1 MRSLLIIFPILLI
14 LLWGIMP
21 LMLAVSVTVLALN
34 LAAVIWLVLALTV
47 SVVLFFLLGWHSGS
61 IISRRSLVFAALVL
75 LVCITPSLIS
85 RRPLITLRAQ
95 SPLSLLW
102 LILAL
107 IGTALTLA
115 LIGKR
120 FRCFHQEQQAHEQLM
135 AVVRDQLSEGIAL
148 YTPRLRMWWAN
159 AADHALL
166 NSRRDELRHLLQR
179 AADTKRIAAQ
189 SFVINENLRVN
200 VQAVPLKDGSIS
212 VLTRPLENDSSQFYE
227 RFIRRLVH
235 DMRNPLA
242 AIIAHASNLQHNP
255 GLPEAS
261 TARTIEHEAQRLTRL
276 VDSMLFDA
284 RLSYVPL
291 ALETLD
297 LSDVV
302 EEVYFQHDERAMR
315 EGISFE
321 METPS
326 QSAQFHGD
334 HDLLVR
340 ALSNLVDNSLKYC
353 QVGATVTVSLIAG
366 DNDYVI
372 KVVDTGE
379 GIPPEFLPDRIFEA
393 LVRARPRES
402 GSGLGLS
409 IVKKIVEMHGGQI
422 TAESIVGKGTTMTIW
437 LPK

>member
-1 MRSLLIIFPILLI
+1 
-14 LLWGIMP
+14 
-21 LMLAVSVTVLALN
+21 MLAVSVTVLAINL
-34 LAAVIWLVLALTV
+34 LAAIWLALALSASGT
-47 SVVLFFLLGWHSGS
+47 LFFLFGWHGGS
-61 IISRRSLVFAALVL
+61 TVSRRSLVTAVLVL
-75 LVCITPSLIS
+75 LVCAIFWIIPPLIS

-107 IGTALTLA
+107 SGTALTIA

-120 FRCFHQEQQAHEQLM
+120 FRRFRREQQAHEQLM
-135 AVVRDQLSEGIAL
+135 SVVHDQLSEGIAL
-148 YTPRLRMWWAN
+148 YTPRLHMWWAN
-159 AADHALL
+159 TADHILL
-166 NSRRDELRHLLQR
+166 DSLRDELRPLLQR

-200 VQAVPLKDGSIS
+200 VQAVPLQDGSIS

-291 ALETLD
+291 ALEMLD
-297 LSDVV
+297 LSDVI
-302 EEVYFQHDERAMR
+302 EEVYFQHDERATR
-315 EGISFE
+315 EGKSFD

-326 QSAQFHGD
+326 QSAPFHGD
-334 HDLLVR
+334 RDLLVR

-353 QVGATVTVSLIAG
+353 QVGASVTMRLTTG
-366 DNDYVI
+366 EDDYVI

-422 TAESIVGKGTTMTIW
+422 TAESTVGKGTTMTLW